1 MPSRDLAET
10 DEERLREELDRA
22 LAELEDLG
30 ELRRGFLGQ
39 TEVHIGGGARRRYE
53 QEEAE
58 LQAHIALLEKR
69 LLAAK
74 VDGEEA

>member
-1 MPSRDLAET
+1 MPSRDLSDT
-10 DEERLREELDRA
+10 DEERLREELDGA
-22 LAELEDLG
+22 LAELEDLE

-39 TEVHIGGGARRRYE
+39 TGVHIGGGARRRYE

-58 LQAHIALLEKR
+58 LKARIALLEKR

>member
-1 MPSRDLAET
+1 VIGLPNCDAANT

-22 LAELEDLG
+22 LAELEDLE

-39 TEVHIGGGARRRYE
+39 TGVHIGGGARRRYE

-58 LQAHIALLEKR
+58 LKARIALLEKR
-69 LLAAK
+69 L
-74 VDGEEA
+74 